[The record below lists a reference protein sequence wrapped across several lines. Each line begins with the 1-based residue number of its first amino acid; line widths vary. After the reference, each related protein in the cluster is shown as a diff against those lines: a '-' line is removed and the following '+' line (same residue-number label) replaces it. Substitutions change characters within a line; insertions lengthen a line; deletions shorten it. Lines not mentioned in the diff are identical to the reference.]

1 MTLLRVKGLSRHYG
15 GLKAVD
21 DISFSLEQGTILG
34 FIGPNG
40 AGKSTTMRILAT
52 LDVPTSGEVLLDGK
66 NVVDSPDHVRPL
78 LGYMPD
84 RYGTYD
90 DMTVVEFLDF
100 FARAYRLQGAER
112 KKRVDSVMEF
122 AGLVPLADKLTVSLS
137 KGMKQRVAL
146 GRTLLH
152 DPKLLILDE
161 PADGLDP
168 RARIELRELLK
179 ALAAQGK
186 AVLISSHILTE
197 LSEICDTC
205 AIIEQ
210 GRLLATGPVA
220 DILAG
225 SAGSV
230 PTSELILKLH
240 GEGAVLEAAIKKA
253 GAPVARAT
261 ARRERR
267 VRRLG
272 DSAAARAHGQVRKP
286 PRKELGGRSR
296 GAVAEGADDRR
307 SARVQLPRARARSR
321 RRVHDGD
328 EREGAMTPVAAVAA
342 PSAWDR
348 FTALLSERLN
358 PIVVKA
364 RFAGV
369 CARACSGSS
378 SVSCCSRACASR

>member
-1 MTLLRVKGLSRHYG
+1 MSLLQVKGLSRHYG
-15 GLKAVD
+15 PLKAVD
-21 DISFSLEQGTILG
+21 DISFTLEEGTILG

-52 LDVPTSGEVLLDGK
+52 LDVPTAGSVLLDGK
-66 NVVDSPDHVRPL
+66 SVVDSPDQVRPL

-100 FARAYRLQGAER
+100 FARAYRLKGAER

-122 AGLVPLADKLTVSLS
+122 AGLTTLADKLTVALS

-152 DPKLLILDE
+152 DPRLLILDE

-179 ALAAQGK
+179 ALSAQGK

-210 GRLLATGPVA
+210 GKLLATGPVA
-220 DILAG
+220 EILQRTAG
-225 SAGSV
+225 SAPHHELQLKLFGAGAALEEAAKKAERLLLEQPLV
-230 PTSELILKLH
+230 KNVTVDGAVVRLTVELQAGAAPTPGWGEEASTRILKAL
-240 GEGAVLEAAIKKA
+240 
-253 GAPVARAT
+253 
-261 ARRERR
+261 
-267 VRRLG
+267 
-272 DSAAARAHGQVRKP
+272 
-286 PRKELGGRSR
+286 
-296 GAVAEGADDRR
+296 
-307 SARVQLPRARARSR
+307 
-321 RRVHDGD
+321 
-328 EREGAMTPVAAVAA
+328 VAADLPVC
-342 PSAWDR
+342 S
-348 FTALLSERLN
+348 FQ
-358 PIVVKA
+358 A
-364 RFAGV
+364 RELDLEDAFMTVTKGKV
-369 CARACSGSS
+369 Q
-378 SVSCCSRACASR
+378 